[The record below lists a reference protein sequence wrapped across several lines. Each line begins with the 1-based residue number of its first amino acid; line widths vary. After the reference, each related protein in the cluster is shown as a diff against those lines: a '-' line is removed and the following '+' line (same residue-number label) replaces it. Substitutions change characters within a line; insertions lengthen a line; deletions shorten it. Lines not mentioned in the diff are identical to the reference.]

1 MEAGGVGT
9 GELSHLTLSWQANT
23 QSPKVL
29 QDDLSLAAFQSKS
42 YQVLSRAINK
52 SPMKIMAPLMLFY
65 YSTCMFSHV

>member
-9 GELSHLTLSWQANT
+9 GELSNLTLLSWQAST

-29 QDDLSLAAFQSKS
+29 QDDLSLASFQSES

-52 SPMKIMAPLMLFY
+52 SPMKIMILFY
-65 YSTCMFSHV
+65 YSTCVLRHV

>member
-42 YQVLSRAINK
+42 YQVLYRAINK
-52 SPMKIMAPLMLFY
+52 SPMKIMAPLILFY